1 MANSSDLIQYI
12 NNSSKLFCA
21 SDALHQD
28 EQIKITTSL
37 NRRGKKWS
45 ETEHENMTP
54 STRKQRQKIRAT

>member
-45 ETEHENMTP
+45 ETEHENMTRNMTP
-54 STRKQRQKIRAT
+54 STRKQTKN